1 MISAVRTSMYSPVFD
16 TAPAATDPTDPVEG
30 PAEPSKPRS
39 STPLSDSM
47 GKDDFMKLLV
57 AQLKNQDPLNPM
69 DGKDMA
75 AQLAQFSSVEQ
86 MMQLNT
92 TVSAQ
97 SEAQDKMVTALDE
110 LKTSQADQGNNLAAL
125 IEGQMAVST
134 VGKIGVTTGDTVFV
148 DRDGGGSITIDTGLT
163 AGPGTVQIKD
173 SKGTVVST
181 GTVADVKAGMQ
192 NIDFRDI
199 TFDPPLTKGGAYTYS
214 IKVTAEGKTP
224 ADAKTYTTGRITGLR
239 YENGS
244 PVLMVGDSL
253 SVPFSQLIQV
263 RG

>member
-1 MISAVRTSMYSPVFD
+1 MISTVRNNSVYSPLFNT
-16 TAPAATDPTDPVEG
+16 TAADEKEPVKG
-30 PAEPSKPRS
+30 PAEPSAPRTT
-39 STPLSDSM
+39 TPLSDSM

-86 MMQLNT
+86 MMKLND
-92 TVSAQ
+92 TVTAQ
-97 SEAQDKMVTALDE
+97 GEAQEKVFDSLEE
-110 LKTSQADQGNNLAAL
+110 LTTSQVEQGSNLAAL

-134 VGKIGVTTGDTVFV
+134 VGKVGVTTGNTMFV
-148 DRDGGGSITIDTGLT
+148 DRDGSASVVIDPGALT
-163 AGPGTVQIKD
+163 GPGTITVKD
-173 SKGTVVST
+173 SLGR
-181 GTVADVKAGMQ
+181 TVATGSVANVKAGMQ
-192 NIDFRDI
+192 SVDLRDMNV
-199 TFDPPLTKGGAYTYS
+199 TPTLAPGSYQYSFD
-214 IKVTAEGKTP
+214 VTPVGKS
-224 ADAKTYTTGRITGLR
+224 AVAVKTYTTGRITGLR

-253 SVPFSQLIQV
+253 SVPFSQLIQI